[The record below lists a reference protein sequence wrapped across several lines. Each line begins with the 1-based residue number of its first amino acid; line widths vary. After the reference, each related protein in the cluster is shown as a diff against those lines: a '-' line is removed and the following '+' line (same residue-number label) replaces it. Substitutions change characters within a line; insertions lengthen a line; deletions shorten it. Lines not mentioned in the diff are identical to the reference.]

1 MLKNFLNLW
10 DPIKAVIYASSEK
23 SFKRKEDILLLDS
36 DIDYLK
42 SILYIIS
49 IFVETTTKLQAENYP
64 TIYYIIPHIYIL
76 YNKLKKLAI
85 EFRVSLFSFKFFIIL
100 YNTKLIML

>member
-49 IFVETTTKLQAENYP
+49 IFVETITKLQAKNYFI
-64 TIYYIIPHIYIL
+64 IYYIILYIYI
-76 YNKLKKLAI
+76 YYIISLK
-85 EFRVSLFSFKFFIIL
+85 
-100 YNTKLIML
+100 N

>member
-1 MLKNFLNLW
+1 MLKDFLNLW

-42 SILYIIS
+42 LILYIIS

-64 TIYYIIPHIYIL
+64 TIYYIIPHIYI
-76 YNKLKKLAI
+76 I
-85 EFRVSLFSFKFFIIL
+85 
-100 YNTKLIML
+100 

>member
-1 MLKNFLNLW
+1 MLKDFLNLW

-42 SILYIIS
+42 LILYIIS
-49 IFVETTTKLQAENYP
+49 IFVETTTKLQAKNYP
-64 TIYYIIPHIYIL
+64 TIYYIILHIYIL

-85 EFRVSLFSFKFFIIL
+85 KLRVSLFSFKFFIIL
-100 YNTKLIML
+100 YNTKLIMS